1 MFQRAWQRY
10 PWTRNELIGIPETAN
25 FAGTNTVSNL
35 IVVTFSK
42 YDIPSTSE
50 GSPREYLDWSK
61 LDSPKIFKQLENCC
75 AFCPLDDV
83 SLPLTPLLSGFVTY
97 LRLCRRFDDGDLG
110 GGCGA
115 TTSAMAKSF
124 AMAFR
129 TLEEAGKESTLRVGP
144 LPAALFSAATLA
156 EQTSASP

>member
-1 MFQRAWQRY
+1 MSRH
-10 PWTRNELIGIPETAN
+10 ELIEIPGNAK
-25 FAGTNTVSNL
+25 FVKTNPVSNV
-35 IVVTFSK
+35 IVVTVSK
-42 YDIPSTSE
+42 YDIPSISE

-61 LDSPKIFKQLENCC
+61 LNSRKIFKEMENCSV
-75 AFCPLDDV
+75 FCPLDDV
-83 SLPLTPLLSGFVTY
+83 SLPLTPLFSGLVNY
-97 LRLCRRFDDGDLG
+97 LRLCSRFDDGDLG

-115 TTSAMAKSF
+115 TASAMAKSF

-129 TLEEAGKESTLRVGP
+129 TLEEAGKESTLRIGP